1 MSWWSSSSPSLIRY
15 DINRLRVFD
24 HLKREYLSGLTVT
37 PVPGTSALRIAANG
51 GSLPQQI
58 DLWLDVAS
66 YDANNA
72 GVKLAAKKNATVKV
86 GDAVVGFVDIR
97 DGQWNIDHGQFTTV
111 NHDRPQTTLQLKAT
125 GPWTAGRYQIA
136 AISKANEKYISDF
149 FVDLSSGT
157 GQYLFF
163 PFGMDNIDH
172 FELRPLAEQVPF
184 FFDALRCRQLR
195 GCRAMPAS
203 RILRP
208 VVIDAG
214 QESRV
219 RLPSGAVVQLLGI
232 AYDGPAPYLLVGS
245 QWAAGECRNEKNRR
259 IGGLECGSANADF
272 CVAARAGEISRVAG
286 VVFARLLV
294 GRRWQRSRLSGGR
307 VAGRQVAHHGCA
319 SGCR

>member
-1 MSWWSSSSPSLIRY
+1 MSWWSSCSRRLIGTTSIVCGCSIISSASIFGP
-15 DINRLRVFD
+15 
-24 HLKREYLSGLTVT
+24 TVT
-37 PVPGTSALRIAANG
+37 PVAGTSALRIAANG

-66 YDANNA
+66 YDVNNA

-111 NHDRPQTTLQLKAT
+111 NHDWPQTTLQLKAT

-172 FELRPLAEQVPF
+172 FELRPLAEQAPF
-184 FFDALRCRQLR
+184 FFDGVALPAVAGLP
-195 GCRAMPAS
+195 APAS

-232 AYDGPAPYLLVGS
+232 AYDGPAPHAGGIAMGCRRMS
-245 QWAAGECRNEKNRR
+245 QRKKSEDRWPGMR
-259 IGGLECGSANADF
+259 IGERGLLRCGSCRRNFPGCWCGFRPPARGPA
-272 CVAARAGEISRVAG
+272 VATIEIIG
-286 VVFARLLV
+286 WP
-294 GRRWQRSRLSGGR
+294 RRWTPSCPSR
-307 VAGRQVAHHGCA
+307 CA